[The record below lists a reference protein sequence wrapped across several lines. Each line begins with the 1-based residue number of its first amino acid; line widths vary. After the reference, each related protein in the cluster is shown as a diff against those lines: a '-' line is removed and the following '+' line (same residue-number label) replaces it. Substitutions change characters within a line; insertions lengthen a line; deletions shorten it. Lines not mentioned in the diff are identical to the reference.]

1 MLVSDESLVDAER
14 RDAELLRLTTEL
26 RALRALNSR
35 FELEV
40 LNSRDFAVGQAAN
53 IGELRYRLL
62 KQAAN
67 YEMRLHQVQQH
78 QLIHD
83 KNHREHIARLES
95 ALAESAKTAAHIE
108 VLRRELTATRSSTTW
123 RLGRVLMFPVRAVK
137 RLLRRG

>member
-1 MLVSDESLVDAER
+1 MSDESLVDAAR

-40 LNSRDFAVGQAAN
+40 LNSRDFAVGQAAQ
-53 IGELRYRLL
+53 IGELRHKLM
-62 KQAAN
+62 KQAALM
-67 YEMRLHQVQQH
+67 ELRLHESE
-78 QLIHD
+78 IHSG
-83 KNHREHIARLES
+83 NYREHIARLES
-95 ALAESAKTAAHIE
+95 ALAESAKTAAHVE

-123 RLGRVLMFPVRAVK
+123 RLGRVLMFPVRVVK